1 MQKTP
6 ISRLSTRRLL
16 GAALAASL
24 AAPFAG
30 ALADEKETITENIR
44 QHMPGIPIDSLQP
57 TPAEGIYELISGG
70 QVAYVTADGK
80 YLIAGDL
87 IDIEQR
93 ENLTQA
99 KQNEQRVARLAELPA
114 DRKLVYPAEGETK
127 HSITVLT
134 DPTCP
139 FCDKL
144 HAEVPA
150 LQAAGVEV
158 NYILTPRQ
166 GPGSKG
172 FEISSRTLCADDPRQ
187 ALEGAMK
194 GDSVD
199 AQACH
204 DDVVRENMALSNEL
218 GMRGTPYT
226 ILPNGAAL
234 PGYRPANVMLEA
246 IRGNDS

>member
-6 ISRLSTRRLL
+6 ISRLSSRRLL

-24 AAPFAG
+24 VAPFAG
-30 ALADEKETITENIR
+30 ALADDKDTITENLR
-44 QHMPGIPIDSLQP
+44 QHMPGIPIDSLQA

-114 DRKLVYPAEGETK
+114 DRKLVYPAEGKTK

-172 FEISSRTLCADDPRQ
+172 FEISSRTLCADDPKQ
-187 ALEGAMK
+187 ALDGAMK
-194 GDSVD
+194 GGSVD

-226 ILPNGAAL
+226 ILPNGSAL

-246 IRGNDS
+246 IRGSDG

>member
-1 MQKTP
+1 MRKMPLATP
-6 ISRLSTRRLL
+6 SSRRLL
-16 GAALAASL
+16 GAALTASL
-24 AAPFAG
+24 VLPFTG
-30 ALADEKETITENIR
+30 AMADEQTITENI
-44 QHMPGIPIDSLQP
+44 QKHMPGVPIDSIQES
-57 TPAEGIYELISGG
+57 PAKGIYELVSNG

-87 IDIEQR
+87 IDVEQR
-93 ENLTQA
+93 RNLTQA
-99 KQNEQRVARLAELPA
+99 KQDEQRVARLKDIPD

-144 HAEVPA
+144 HNELPA

-172 FEISSRTLCADDPRQ
+172 FEISSRTLCADDPKQ

-194 GDSVD
+194 GKSVSAD
-199 AQACH
+199 ACQ
-204 DDVVRENMALSNEL
+204 DDVIRENMALSSEL
-218 GMRGTPYT
+218 GMSGTPYT

-234 PGYRPANVMLEA
+234 PGYRPAKVMLEA
-246 IRGNDS
+246 IRSSGG

>member
-1 MQKTP
+1 MRKMP
-6 ISRLSTRRLL
+6 IAIPSPRHLL

-24 AAPFAG
+24 AVPFAG
-30 ALADEKETITENIR
+30 AMADEETITDNI
-44 QHMPGIPIDSLQP
+44 QKHMPGVPIDSLEE
-57 TPAEGIYELISGG
+57 TPAQGIYELISNG

-87 IDIEQR
+87 IDVEQR
-93 ENLTQA
+93 RNLTQA
-99 KQNEQRVARLAELPA
+99 KQDEQRVARLADIPD
-114 DRKLVYPAEGETK
+114 DRKLVYPAEGEKK

-144 HAEVPA
+144 HKEVPA

-172 FEISSRTLCADDPRQ
+172 FEISSRTLCADDPKQ

-194 GDSVD
+194 GQSVAAD
-199 AQACH
+199 ACR
-204 DDVVRENMALSNEL
+204 DDVVQENMALSNEL
-218 GMRGTPYT
+218 GMSGTPYT

-234 PGYRPANVMLEA
+234 PGYRPAKVMLEA
-246 IRGNDS
+246 IRSSDG